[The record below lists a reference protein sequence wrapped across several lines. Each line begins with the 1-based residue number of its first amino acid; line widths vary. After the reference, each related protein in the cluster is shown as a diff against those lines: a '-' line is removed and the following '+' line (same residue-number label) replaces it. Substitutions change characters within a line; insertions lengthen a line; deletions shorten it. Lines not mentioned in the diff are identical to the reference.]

1 MVDPVFPITEK
12 TAMKSVKAN
21 RGFTLVELM
30 IVVAILSILTA
41 IAIPAYRGYIS
52 SSRNTEGW
60 NNLASVKLAQEE
72 YFLENNRYFPDP
84 DGLAETTDSS
94 LDLYWR
100 AAETNDSQRNFD
112 YAVTSSATGTGY
124 TATATGRGAGYD
136 VPATETF
143 SISK

>member
-1 MVDPVFPITEK
+1 
-12 TAMKSVKAN
+12 MKRVRAN
-21 RGFTLVELM
+21 CGFTLVELM

-41 IAIPAYRGYIS
+41 IALPAYRGYIS
-52 SSRNTEGW
+52 TSRNAEGW
-60 NNLASVKLAQEE
+60 NNLASIKLAQEE

-84 DGLAETTDSS
+84 DGLAQTTNNS
-94 LDLYWR
+94 LDVYWR
-100 AAETNDSQRNFD
+100 AAETIDSDRNFD
-112 YAVTSSATGTGY
+112 YAVSSSNTGTGY